1 MSLRVTGGSWRG
13 RRLLTPDGHATR
25 PTASRVREA
34 VFSMLGPIHGAELI
48 DLCSGAG
55 TLSFEALSRGA
66 ERALLI
72 DAGAEAV
79 QCAQE
84 NAEALECAD
93 RVEIWQMDATRAAR
107 QLVAD
112 GRRADLIFLDAPYRD
127 AQRVAAALDPLLPQ
141 LLEPGGRLVLECDRR
156 NPARLS
162 LPLDRER
169 NYGDVLVQ
177 IYAQAFA

>member
-1 MSLRVTGGSWRG
+1 MSLRVTGGTWRG

-34 VFSMLGPIHGAELI
+34 VFSMLGPLHGAVVV

-66 ERALLI
+66 ERAVLV
-72 DAGAEAV
+72 DTSEEAAR
-79 QCAQE
+79 CAQE
-84 NAEALECAD
+84 NAEALGCRDA
-93 RVEIWQMDATRAAR
+93 VEIRQQDAARAAR
-107 QLVAD
+107 ELVAA
-112 GRRADLIFLDAPYRD
+112 GLQADVIFLDAPYRE
-127 AQRVAAALDPLLPQ
+127 AGRVAATLEPMLPALLA
-141 LLEPGGRLVLECDRR
+141 PGGRLVLECDRR
-156 NPARLS
+156 TPARLA

-169 NYGDVLVQ
+169 NYGGVLVQ